1 MAKLIRKFELPNN
14 FTCNIGNSTVISVYD
29 DKITFGNDKF
39 LFKYVVAV
47 RPSKERDGFIME
59 LEDGI
64 YNPIITEKIV
74 TMHISGHGLFAK
86 GKAKKFGMEIYT
98 ILYSAITNQQ

>member
-1 MAKLIRKFELPNN
+1 MSNIVRTFELPSK
-14 FTCNIGNSTVISVYD
+14 FSCNIGNSTIISVFD
-29 DKITFGNDKF
+29 DKITFGNDEF
-39 LFKYVVAV
+39 LFKHVVAV

-74 TMHISGHGLFAK
+74 TMHISGKGLFSK
-86 GKAKKFGMEIYT
+86 GKAKKIGMEIYT
-98 ILYSAITNQQ
+98 ILYSAVTAKQ